1 MANKTLTQTLN
12 EGARVDIKKKALSPG
27 LLKGINT
34 TFVTALTIA
43 LLAIFLAPFLFMVFT
58 SLKTQG
64 QISQLR
70 APIWPAK
77 PPTFEYN
84 GKAVDMFRVPMSRCA
99 GYDPSDP
106 SVKVL
111 AIAKKGRQESLFVDP
126 NNLAA
131 GEFSCK
137 VSWRALDRPWV
148 FAPTWSNYKEVW
160 DTINFPRL

>member
-1 MANKTLTQTLN
+1 MSNKTLTQKTQ
-12 EGARVDIKKKALSPG
+12 ALSDG
-27 LLKGINT
+27 NRINVVNKSMAHKLRT
-34 TFVTALTIA
+34 GFNVAFVTALTIA
-43 LLAIFLAPFLFMVFT
+43 LLVIFLAPFLFMIFT

-64 QISQLR
+64 QISQLG

-77 PPTFEYN
+77 PTTFEYN
-84 GKAVDMFRVPMSRCA
+84 GKVVDMFRVPVSRCA

-131 GEFSCK
+131 GEFSC
-137 VSWRALDRPWV
+137 
-148 FAPTWSNYKEVW
+148 
-160 DTINFPRL
+160 